1 MFRKKKKDFNLTK
14 EDIKKGEERLKDG
27 FDEAKDI
34 LSDKDRL
41 DKLLES
47 TERKLKSLPFGGKKF
62 AIVPAFIQ
70 MIRSYVNKEYRDVP
84 VGTILA
90 LISATAYFLSPVDF
104 IPDFLPFVGFLDDA
118 AVIAAA
124 LKWVSNDLDDY
135 RVWRDSHKK

>member
-1 MFRKKKKDFNLTK
+1 MFRKKKNDYDLTQ
-14 EDIKKGEERLKDG
+14 EDIKKGEERLEDG
-27 FDEAKDI
+27 FDEAKEI

-47 TERKLKSLPFGGKKF
+47 TERKLKLLPFGGKKF
-62 AIVPAFIQ
+62 AIIPAFIQ
-70 MIRSYVNKEYRDVP
+70 MIRSYANKEYRDVP

-90 LISATAYFLSPVDF
+90 LISATAYFLSPIDF
-104 IPDFLPFVGFLDDA
+104 IPDFIPFLGHFDDA

-135 RVWRDSHKK
+135 RIWRESHKK